1 MKNAST
7 TPTIDAE
14 TDSGNVTLNNA
25 RTGSIEYTFN
35 GDLADGATATE
46 TTTLSSN
53 QITATSIIIANAS
66 LNVDIRIHSVVAGSF
81 QFNIINKSGAII
93 VDDFTMKINYA
104 IL

>member
-1 MKNAST
+1 MKNAPT
-7 TPTIDAE
+7 TPTINAE
-14 TDSGNVTLNNA
+14 TSNGDVTLDNA

-53 QITATSIIIANAS
+53 QIIATSIIISNAS

-81 QFNIINKSGAII
+81 QFNIINRSGASIN
-93 VDDFTMKINYA
+93 DDSTMKINYA